1 MNDIVSETVS
11 RFRAPIPAPA
21 SCPAC
26 PDDLPSVFSESTAFL
41 AADADFF
48 APTVGRSSHTALA
61 AFIDEEC
68 DGAITGL
75 HFLDGVPDSLS
86 EFRSATPESGDELFF
101 MCDAPIPAGSRTV
114 RERVDSSS
122 EIVVELARRGV
133 HAVRFPASDQDRA
146 TFEAR
151 LVDAFRS
158 EDARGFTEWV
168 RSETDDT
175 AGYTR
180 YNVLP
185 ESVSSFAGSALIDTA
200 LPATQRARTFLS
212 AYAVLMALPG
222 VVGVRLAAFISD
234 GNPDGRDGPVPFDR
248 FVDSL
253 HDGDTLAGAV
263 FSSVIERL
271 RVRGREPAFRPGSR
285 SRFLDGSRGVVSLV
299 RGSVDPPS
307 STVPIICLHN
317 IAHTPSDPAF
327 TAEELSVDDATLF
340 RDLISGDVVYPYRTA
355 DGRFVFGMEPY
366 ESMWLRTFV
375 P

>member
-1 MNDIVSETVS
+1 MNDIVSETVV
-11 RFRAPIPAPA
+11 RFRAPTPAPA
-21 SCPAC
+21 SFSAR
-26 PDDLPSVFSESTAFL
+26 PDDLTPVFSESTAFL
-41 AADADFF
+41 AAAADFF
-48 APTVGRSSHTALA
+48 APTADRNSLAALA
-61 AFIDEEC
+61 SFIDEEC

-75 HFLDGVPDSLS
+75 HFLDGMPESVD

-101 MCDAPIPAGSRTV
+101 MCDAPTADGAHTV
-114 RERVDSSS
+114 REKVASSS

-133 HAVRFPASDQDRA
+133 HAVRFPANDHDRA

-151 LVDAFRS
+151 LIDAFRT
-158 EDARGFTEWV
+158 EDAREFTEWV
-168 RSETDDT
+168 RSETHDM

-185 ESVSSFAGSALIDTA
+185 ESVSSFGGSALIDTA

-212 AYAVLMALPG
+212 AYTVLMALPG
-222 VVGVRLAAFISD
+222 VAGVRLAAFTTD
-234 GNPDGRDGPVPFDR
+234 GKPSERDGRVDFDR

-253 HDGDTLAGAV
+253 HDVETLAGAV
-263 FSSVIERL
+263 FSGVTERL
-271 RVRGREPAFRPGSR
+271 RVRGREPAFRPGGCSR
-285 SRFLDGSRGVVSLV
+285 LLDGSPGVISLV

-327 TAEELSVDDATLF
+327 TAEELSVDDTSLF
-340 RDLISGDVVYPYRTA
+340 RDLISGDVVYPYRTP

-366 ESMWLRTFV
+366 ESMWLKAFV